1 MQLKKDNNVVYAGIE
16 EAVSANEAINK
27 AAKWAQL
34 PFNCGEAYD
43 AYDEDENAEP
53 ILKKIIMPEY
63 GQFGL

>member
-1 MQLKKDNNVVYAGIE
+1 M
-16 EAVSANEAINK
+16 SANGQSTKK

-53 ILKKIIMPEY
+53 ILKKIIMPECRATRTVI
-63 GQFGL
+63 LL